1 MRSTAASSSFRRAT
15 TTCAKGL
22 RTRPYKPKEE
32 PAAYLGELPPQ
43 DPAGAPR
50 STGRRQARRSS
61 AVVKPPSGS
70 PARRA
75 GALAQAEFEEGFH
88 APRILLVVI
97 GRRSASAPA
106 SPSRGPGNGILRAET
121 SGRFQAQN
129 AGERSEFGSQ
139 TATRRAIGQKL
150 RSWPQQTGRC
160 FPECRPRPSAAPT
173 HPTPLCGLRDWVEGL
188 YVDQGPS

>member
-75 GALAQAEFEEGFH
+75 GALAQSEFEEGFR
-88 APRILLVVI
+88 APRIL
-97 GRRSASAPA
+97 RRSWRKSPDAPGKQA
-106 SPSRGPGNGILRAET
+106 LSRKT
-121 SGRFQAQN
+121 
-129 AGERSEFGSQ
+129 
-139 TATRRAIGQKL
+139 
-150 RSWPQQTGRC
+150 
-160 FPECRPRPSAAPT
+160 
-173 HPTPLCGLRDWVEGL
+173 EG
-188 YVDQGPS
+188 G

>member
-75 GALAQAEFEEGFH
+75 VALGSGRARRADGGASKNVSAGDGRHHRDDLGGVRTFQRGGPEGNLGADAQQDCV
-88 APRILLVVI
+88 LVADGV
-97 GRRSASAPA
+97 SEPD
-106 SPSRGPGNGILRAET
+106 GILRGPRRRYR
-121 SGRFQAQN
+121 SGRS
-129 AGERSEFGSQ
+129 GK
-139 TATRRAIGQKL
+139 AISSG
-150 RSWPQQTGRC
+150 
-160 FPECRPRPSAAPT
+160 
-173 HPTPLCGLRDWVEGL
+173 
-188 YVDQGPS
+188 